1 MVYFAISGF
10 HGKKCNSMEEAKEFV
25 RDRKGWR
32 ISIYSNGKRVAT
44 IRKSSLP

>member
-25 RDRKGWR
+25 RDREGWR
-32 ISIYSNGKRVAT
+32 IFIYSNGRFVAKIQKR
-44 IRKSSLP
+44 L